1 MTDLSIQGRRP
12 SITVGLSGG
21 SGAVY
26 AWRLLH
32 HLPRFYDI
40 VNVVVSS
47 SARQVFRQ
55 ELDRVPPASGV
66 WSIEGLSTEEQERVI
81 VWGPRNYN
89 APFASGSN
97 CADQMIII
105 PCSMSTVA
113 SIAHGVDQNMMHHAA
128 GVTLKEGKELIVVPR
143 EMPLSAVHLRN
154 LTTLAELGVAVV
166 PAMPGFYG
174 GESTFD
180 DLIDFVL
187 QKIARRLGIDLSLRP
202 RWGEDHGS
210 SLGSQDQSRTEQ

>member
-1 MTDLSIQGRRP
+1 MTMRTEPGRRR

-32 HLPRFYDI
+32 HLPRFYDQ

-55 ELDRVPPASGV
+55 ELDLVPPASGA
-66 WSIEGLSTEEQERVI
+66 WKFDRLTSEESERVK

-113 SIAHGVDQNMMHHAA
+113 SIAQGVDQNVMHHAA
-128 GVTLKEGKELIVVPR
+128 GVTLKEGKDLIVVPR
-143 EMPLSAVHLRN
+143 ETPLSAIHLRN
-154 LTTLAELGVAVV
+154 LTTLAELGVAVI

-174 GESTFD
+174 GERTFD

-187 QKIARRLGIDLSLRP
+187 QKIARRLGIDLRLRP
-202 RWGEDHGS
+202 RWGEESDG
-210 SLGSQDQSRTEQ
+210 GVESREVS